1 MVDLIIIPG
10 FGGSGP
16 THWQSR
22 WQETY
27 PSTRRLQPES
37 WDAPDLDDWIAALE
51 LAVGACDRP
60 PVLVAHS
67 LGCLLVAF
75 WQQKSSLA
83 AAGAFLVAVPD
94 PATEGFV
101 ETTPSFAKVP
111 VTPLR
116 FPSLIVCSTDDPY
129 DTNGYA
135 MTKAEQWRSD
145 LCSVGNLGHING
157 QSGLGEWQFGQNLL
171 QALIDKVSR

>member
-1 MVDLIIIPG
+1 
-10 FGGSGP
+10 
-16 THWQSR
+16 
-22 WQETY
+22 
-27 PSTRRLQPES
+27 
-37 WDAPDLDDWIAALE
+37 
-51 LAVGACDRP
+51 
-60 PVLVAHS
+60 VAHS

-101 ETTPSFAKVP
+101 ESTPSFTKVP

-135 MTKAEQWRSD
+135 ITKAEQWRSD
-145 LCSVGNLGHING
+145 LCSVGNQGHING
-157 QSGLGEWQFGQNLL
+157 QSGLGEWQFGQHLL
-171 QALIDKVSR
+171 RAFIEKLEG